1 MQTRSIACWGVS
13 WLSVQIQMLHT
24 SSHCVPM
31 IFSVA
36 YPASL
41 FVFFQEDILDVI
53 STASF
58 LPPWFVYLPKLLRKC
73 RYTFLVPNE
82 SAWQRLER
90 HSERMVW
97 IYAQREIHLQINKK
111 IYCSYFAF
119 NFDCFTSY
127 FVILKIFC
135 MSLLGCFRIWV
146 PTCFLEV
153 VCPRYDPGIWKNN
166 AKIEHLYIV

>member
-31 IFSVA
+31 IFSAA

-41 FVFFQEDILDVI
+41 FVFFLEDIHDVI

-90 HSERMVW
+90 HREIMVW
-97 IYAQREIHLQINKK
+97 ISAQREIHLQINKK

-119 NFDCFTSY
+119 NFDCFEH
-127 FVILKIFC
+127 L
-135 MSLLGCFRIWV
+135 SLYQLFRDFENFLHV
-146 PTCFLEV
+146 PTWVL
-153 VCPRYDPGIWKNN
+153 PNLG
-166 AKIEHLYIV
+166 AHLFSGSSLP